1 MRLSEMQVQFPWTVH
16 YSQDYRLN
24 PLVHKDFGHA
34 LIHVTKA
41 SGKLAELVDNIDH
54 DRTTTDD
61 LDLAEKYSKYLADLV
76 VCALR
81 MANTFPG
88 KHIDLERAVIDRLE
102 TKNNVKLHTQD

>member
-1 MRLSEMQVQFPWTVH
+1 VRLSEMQVQLPWTVR

-34 LIHVTKA
+34 LVHVTKA
-41 SGKLAELVDNIDH
+41 SGRLAELVDNIDH
-54 DRTTTDD
+54 DRDTTDD
-61 LDLAEKYSKYLADLV
+61 PELAEKYSKYLADLV

-88 KHIDLERAVIDRLE
+88 QHINLERAVIERLE
-102 TKNNVKLHTQD
+102 IKNGITLKK